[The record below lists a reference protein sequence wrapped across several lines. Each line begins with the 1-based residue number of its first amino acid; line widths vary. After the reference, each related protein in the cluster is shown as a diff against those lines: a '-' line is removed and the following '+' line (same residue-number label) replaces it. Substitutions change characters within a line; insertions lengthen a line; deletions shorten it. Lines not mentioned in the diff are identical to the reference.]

1 MNGQTDTTENYLLFL
16 KIYCHTCPD
25 PTTNAETT
33 IPEFST
39 IVFTNQ
45 IVFDQSQIPVQKRI
59 EFTACSNCSKNSVTW
74 FRN

>member
-1 MNGQTDTTENYLLFL
+1 MNGQTEMTENYLLFS

-25 PTTNAETT
+25 PTINAETT
-33 IPEFST
+33 ISEFST

-59 EFTACSNCSKNSVTW
+59 EFTACLNCSKN
-74 FRN
+74 